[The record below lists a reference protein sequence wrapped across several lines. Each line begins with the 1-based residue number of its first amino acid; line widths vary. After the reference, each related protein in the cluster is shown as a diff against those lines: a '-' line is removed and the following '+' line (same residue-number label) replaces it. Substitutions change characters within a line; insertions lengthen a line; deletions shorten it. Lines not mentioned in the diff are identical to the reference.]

1 MDAESYPSIAL
12 CLSVR
17 CGSMC
22 ILCLYSSLLMT
33 CMGSAV
39 MELDALKSSPAYL
52 INRSWYKLFLGD
64 CFCSLILRF
73 LRKFINFMFI

>member
-39 MELDALKSSPAYL
+39 MELDPTKELP
-52 INRSWYKLFLGD
+52 
-64 CFCSLILRF
+64 SLPD
-73 LRKFINFMFI
+73 